1 MIGFFVFQKNFH
13 KKIDFF
19 LVKRYIA
26 RPPRFPLCIP
36 LPLSIYLSLVLDW
49 MLSERVSD
57 GNSDVKEIS
66 MSMKLA
72 LNRAEMARE
81 SLIQAT
87 DWLDAKGVYY
97 RHLPPS
103 QLKIGPINYW
113 PSTGTITV
121 DNEPGKRVGRGLQ
134 GLELVL
140 DELQGRYPV
149 RRFSG
154 AC

>member
-1 MIGFFVFQKNFH
+1 
-13 KKIDFF
+13 
-19 LVKRYIA
+19 
-26 RPPRFPLCIP
+26 
-36 LPLSIYLSLVLDW
+36 

-81 SLIQAT
+81 SMIQAT
-87 DWLDAKGVYY
+87 EWLDAKGVYY
-97 RHLPPS
+97 RHLSPS

-121 DNEPGKRVGRGLQ
+121 DNEPGKRPDRGLQ
-134 GLELVL
+134 GLEHVL
-140 DELQGRYPV
+140 GELQGRYPV
-149 RRFSG
+149 RR
-154 AC
+154 C

>member
-1 MIGFFVFQKNFH
+1 
-13 KKIDFF
+13 
-19 LVKRYIA
+19 
-26 RPPRFPLCIP
+26 
-36 LPLSIYLSLVLDW
+36 
-49 MLSERVSD
+49 
-57 GNSDVKEIS
+57 
-66 MSMKLA
+66 MSMKLVM
-72 LNRAEMARE
+72 NRAEMARE

-121 DNEPGKRVGRGLQ
+121 DNESGKRVGRGLQ

-140 DELQGRYPV
+140 VELQGRYPV
-149 RRFSG
+149 MRFLARVEERCS
-154 AC
+154 

>member
-1 MIGFFVFQKNFH
+1 M
-13 KKIDFF
+13 
-19 LVKRYIA
+19 
-26 RPPRFPLCIP
+26 
-36 LPLSIYLSLVLDW
+36 
-49 MLSERVSD
+49 SD
-57 GNSDVKEIS
+57 VNSDVKEVS

-81 SLIQAT
+81 SLIQAA

-121 DNEPGKRVGRGLQ
+121 DNESGKRLDRGLQ

-140 DELQGRYPV
+140 GDLQGRYPV
-149 RRFSG
+149 RRLLL

>member
-1 MIGFFVFQKNFH
+1 
-13 KKIDFF
+13 
-19 LVKRYIA
+19 
-26 RPPRFPLCIP
+26 
-36 LPLSIYLSLVLDW
+36 
-49 MLSERVSD
+49 
-57 GNSDVKEIS
+57 
-66 MSMKLA
+66 MSMKLV

-81 SLIQAT
+81 SMTQAT

-97 RHLPPS
+97 RHRPPS

-121 DNEPGKRVGRGLQ
+121 DNESGKRVGRGLQ

-149 RRFSG
+149 RRFSV

>member
-1 MIGFFVFQKNFH
+1 
-13 KKIDFF
+13 
-19 LVKRYIA
+19 
-26 RPPRFPLCIP
+26 
-36 LPLSIYLSLVLDW
+36 

-66 MSMKLA
+66 MSMKLVM
-72 LNRAEMARE
+72 NRAEMARE

-87 DWLDAKGVYY
+87 EWLDAKGVYY

-121 DNEPGKRVGRGLQ
+121 DNETGKRPYLGLQ

-140 DELQGRYPV
+140 RELQGRYPV
-149 RRFSG
+149 RRST
-154 AC
+154 

>member
-1 MIGFFVFQKNFH
+1 
-13 KKIDFF
+13 
-19 LVKRYIA
+19 
-26 RPPRFPLCIP
+26 
-36 LPLSIYLSLVLDW
+36 

-72 LNRAEMARE
+72 LNRAEMSRE
-81 SLIQAT
+81 SMIQAT
-87 DWLDAKGVYY
+87 EWLDAKGVYY

-121 DNEPGKRVGRGLQ
+121 DNETGKRPYLGLQ

-140 DELQGRYPV
+140 LELQGRYPV
-149 RRFSG
+149 RRST
-154 AC
+154 

>member
-1 MIGFFVFQKNFH
+1 
-13 KKIDFF
+13 
-19 LVKRYIA
+19 
-26 RPPRFPLCIP
+26 
-36 LPLSIYLSLVLDW
+36 
-49 MLSERVSD
+49 
-57 GNSDVKEIS
+57 

-72 LNRAEMARE
+72 LNRAEMAHE

-113 PSTGTITV
+113 PCTGTITV
-121 DNEPGKRVGRGLQ
+121 DNEPAKRVGRGLQ

-140 DELQGRYPV
+140 DELHGRYPV
-149 RRFSG
+149 RRFLAHVEG
-154 AC
+154 QRP

>member
-13 KKIDFF
+13 KKIEVF
-19 LVKRYIA
+19 LVKRYIK
-26 RPPRFPLCIP
+26 RPPPLSP
-36 LPLSIYLSLVLDW
+36 LHSSPSIYLSLVLDW

-87 DWLDAKGVYY
+87 EWLDAKGVYY

-121 DNEPGKRVGRGLQ
+121 DNEPGKRPDRGLQ
-134 GLELVL
+134 GLEHVL
-140 DELQGRYPV
+140 GELQGRYPV
-149 RRFSG
+149 RR
-154 AC
+154 C

>member
-13 KKIDFF
+13 KKIEVF
-19 LVKRYIA
+19 LVKGYIKS
-26 RPPRFPLCIP
+26 PPPLSP
-36 LPLSIYLSLVLDW
+36 LHSSPSIYLSLVLDW

-87 DWLDAKGVYY
+87 EWLDAKGVYY

-121 DNEPGKRVGRGLQ
+121 DNETGKRPYLGLQ

-140 DELQGRYPV
+140 QELQGRYPV
-149 RRFSG
+149 RRST
-154 AC
+154 

>member
-1 MIGFFVFQKNFH
+1 MIGFFVFQKNFY
-13 KKIDFF
+13 KKIEVF
-19 LVKRYIA
+19 LVKGYIKS
-26 RPPRFPLCIP
+26 PPPLSP
-36 LPLSIYLSLVLDW
+36 LHSSPSIYLSLVLDW

-72 LNRAEMARE
+72 LNRAEMSRE
-81 SLIQAT
+81 SMIQAT
-87 DWLDAKGVYY
+87 EWLDAKGVYY

-121 DNEPGKRVGRGLQ
+121 DNETGKRPYLGLQ

-140 DELQGRYPV
+140 QELQGRYPV
-149 RRFSG
+149 RRST
-154 AC
+154 